1 MRYRSNSDQ
10 GADDTIFFQKKSK
23 NYHHK
28 NHPQFRNRN
37 RNNQGRI
44 KEEIPT
50 QQTPDTAETSFSSN
64 DFELKTK
71 FAHTVN
77 KISSKENLN

>member
-23 NYHHK
+23 K
-28 NHPQFRNRN
+28 QQQFRNPRN
-37 RNNQGRI
+37 FHDKSRI
-44 KEEIPT
+44 KEEGIPT